1 MTLAES
7 LLLPE
12 GRHLDESIIFI
23 SNKSDIHTYTFVL
36 FYYFFLLE

>member
-1 MTLAES
+1 MILAES

-12 GRHLDESIIFI
+12 GRYLDQSIILI
-23 SNKSDIHTYTFVL
+23 SNKSDIHTYAFVL